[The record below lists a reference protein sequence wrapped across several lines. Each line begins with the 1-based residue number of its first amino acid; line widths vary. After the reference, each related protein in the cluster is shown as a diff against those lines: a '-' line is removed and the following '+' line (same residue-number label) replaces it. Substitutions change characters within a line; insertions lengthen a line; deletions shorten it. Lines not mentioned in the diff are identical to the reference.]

1 MVQSSKTNAVKKQN
15 YISKNYCEKKW
26 NLLPLRIALGFM
38 FIAAGLPKLIG
49 LIEGTSQVPG
59 YFATLQIPFP
69 ILSAWL
75 VALIET
81 IGGIFLIIG
90 FFTFV
95 TSALLAVIMIVAI
108 ITTTLSPIHYL
119 RLTQHLV
126 YTAGLIAIMFGN
138 KFLHI
143 MDCKCKFLKK

>member
-1 MVQSSKTNAVKKQN
+1 MARRMNKTVKN
-15 YISKNYCEKKW
+15 TNTNSKNYCERKW

-59 YFATLQIPFP
+59 YFASLQIPFP
-69 ILSAWL
+69 EISAWL

-90 FFTFV
+90 FFTFIW
-95 TSALLAVIMIVAI
+95 SALLAAIMIVAI
-108 ITTTLSPIHYL
+108 FATTLAPLHYL

-126 YTAGLIAIMFGN
+126 YTAGLVAIMFGN

-143 MDCKCKFLKK
+143 MDTKCRFLKK